1 MRRSRKAMKAATAVV
16 VRAARANGFTA
27 LERGTTFSGEC
38 VARQPH
44 VALLGRSPFP
54 SLTVAF
60 LAFERYAEKV
70 VARLSR
76 PAKPYC
82 FAVSKAWFTNPV
94 ASVVFP
100 TSRSSSA

>member
-1 MRRSRKAMKAATAVV
+1 MKAATAVV

-27 LERGTTFSGEC
+27 LERDYIFGCVWSVSRASRFSD
-38 VARQPH
+38 A
-44 VALLGRSPFP
+44 PFP